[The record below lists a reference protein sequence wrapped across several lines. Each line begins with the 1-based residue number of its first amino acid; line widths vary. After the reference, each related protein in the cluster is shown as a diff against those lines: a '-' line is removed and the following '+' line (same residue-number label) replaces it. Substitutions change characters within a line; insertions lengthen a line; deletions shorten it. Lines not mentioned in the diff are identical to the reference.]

1 FLAAEVVLRQG
12 ATYADLDAASSVVLV
27 GLEPE
32 DEAGTIFLR
41 LRKANRE
48 HRTRVWSVAPYATN
62 GLRKMGGT
70 VLATRPGAEAEV
82 VAGLT
87 HRLDI
92 ELGSTSVILVGER
105 MATVPGA
112 LHAGARLARTT
123 GAKLAWVP
131 RRAGDRGAVETGCL
145 PHLLPGGPPLNDTA
159 PRVDPA
165 AAWGSDSLPER
176 EGRDGDAIVAA
187 LIAGEL
193 GGLVVGGV

>member
-32 DEAGTIFLR
+32 EEAGTIFLR

-70 VLATRPGAEAEV
+70 LIAARPGAEADV
-82 VAGLT
+82 VSGLA
-87 HRLDI
+87 HHEGV
-92 ELGSTSVILVGER
+92 ELGSSSVILVGER
-105 MATVPGA
+105 MSPLPDA
-112 LHAGARLARTT
+112 LTAVARLARTP

-131 RRAGDRGAVETGCL
+131 RRAGDRGALEAGCL
-145 PHLLPGGPPLNDTA
+145 PHLLPGGRPA
-159 PRVDPA
+159 PVASARVHA
-165 AAWGSDSLPER
+165 
-176 EGRDGDAIVAA
+176 
-187 LIAGEL
+187 
-193 GGLVVGGV
+193 